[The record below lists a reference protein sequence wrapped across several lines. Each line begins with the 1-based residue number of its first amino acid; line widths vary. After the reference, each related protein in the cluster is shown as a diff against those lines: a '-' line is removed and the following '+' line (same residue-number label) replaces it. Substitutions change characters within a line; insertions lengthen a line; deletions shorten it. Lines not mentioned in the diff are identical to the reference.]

1 MPDGVLESGHWPRF
15 EMATFSEPTGIPHGW
30 DRELIR
36 KGVPKEFLGL
46 YEAAPI
52 LTLLKAQD
60 GRPLVCFG
68 SGPGDDDHLCL
79 DPRTG
84 AVVELIYV
92 ATATRFKSSGVH
104 GSPIFLNTSLD
115 QFIASVHA
123 MLGRLP
129 FEGTVPDQAR
139 DRVDLENPREPIAY
153 ELLEMLSRIDPVA
166 MADLDG
172 FWEIFVGDVLMG
184 DHSIKLVLNGKE

>member
-1 MPDGVLESGHWPRF
+1 
-15 EMATFSEPTGIPHGW
+15 
-30 DRELIR
+30 
-36 KGVPKEFLGL
+36 
-46 YEAAPI
+46 
-52 LTLLKAQD
+52 
-60 GRPLVCFG
+60 
-68 SGPGDDDHLCL
+68 
-79 DPRTG
+79 
-84 AVVELIYV
+84 
-92 ATATRFKSSGVH
+92 
-104 GSPIFLNTSLD
+104 
-115 QFIASVHA
+115 

-153 ELLEMLSRIDPVA
+153 ELLETLSRIDPVA